1 MWLICGVASKAL
13 RGRQRNGDRIDV
25 AVGAFDSSVG
35 TAQRKLRVLCMIETD
50 IRPEADA
57 MTFGA
62 IVAVDAVMC
71 IVVLVTGI
79 AVGGQGDFEF
89 VASVAGIAF
98 DAGVSARQSE
108 TRPLQVIEKTIRP
121 LRALMAVFAFAA
133 IAAHVA
139 VVLRV
144 TSEAV
149 GRGIDVI
156 FRNVAAD
163 TVE

>member
-1 MWLICGVASKAL
+1 MWLICGMASKAL

-35 TAQRKLRVLCMIETD
+35 TAQRKCRVLRMIETD
-50 IRPEADA
+50 IRPDADA

-62 IVAVDAVMC
+62 IVAVDAGVR

-79 AVGGQGDFEF
+79 AVDGQGDFEF

-98 DAGVSARQSE
+98 NAGMSARQSE
-108 TRPLQVIEKTIRP
+108 TRPLEVIEKTIGP

-133 IAAHVA
+133 IAPHVA

-144 TSEAV
+144 TSKAFGCGVEV
-149 GRGIDVI
+149 V
-156 FRNVAAD
+156 FRNVATD